1 MHLFRQQ
8 PSKHLGRPGRHK
20 DQENTTQV
28 HSPGKDTR
36 TGRGRPHLVWD
47 VLHAGGKLTFLLP
60 GKENLICCQSPVT
73 GLVTGLGD
81 KISDKDLGGWRRY
94 GHIPPGTPARALFQ
108 CHGSDCLTG
117 HSVPGTHRAG
127 QGLASPLGDMAPEGG
142 AAHQAQRNRG
152 RGTPAAG
159 GPPSLWGSASVTE
172 PQPGASEGGLGA
184 QELTFHP
191 TPSFRRATRDLVF
204 LL

>member
-1 MHLFRQQ
+1 MHPFRQQ
-8 PSKHLGRPGRHK
+8 LSQHLGRPGRHK

-28 HSPGKDTR
+28 HSPGKDTQ

-47 VLHAGGKLTFLLP
+47 VLHARGKLTFLLP
-60 GKENLICCQSPVT
+60 GKENLICCQSPA
-73 GLVTGLGD
+73 TGLGD

-94 GHIPPGTPARALFQ
+94 GHIPPGTPARTLFQ
-108 CHGSDCLTG
+108 CHGSDRLTG

-127 QGLASPLGDMAPEGG
+127 QGLAFPLGGHGPRRGCHTPGAKEQREG
-142 AAHQAQRNRG
+142 H
-152 RGTPAAG
+152 
-159 GPPSLWGSASVTE
+159 PSGWWTSFPVGSASVTE

-191 TPSFRRATRDLVF
+191 TPSFRRATRNLV
-204 LL
+204 LLL